1 MFPGLAVSI
10 LPDEIPLI
18 LVEPLPED
26 TKKQSPF
33 PPGPNFN
40 RVFLARGA
48 TPGAQLEGEDWEGG
62 AMRHEC
68 FPDTKFCDIALSL

>member
-1 MFPGLAVSI
+1 MLTGLAVSI
-10 LPDEIPLI
+10 LPDSIPLI
-18 LVEPLPED
+18 LVEPLPEEI
-26 TKKQSPF
+26 KKQGPF

-62 AMRHEC
+62 SMVHES
-68 FPDTKFCDIALSL
+68 FPDTKFFGIALSI